1 MTNTTAQVPAAAA
14 AITTHDEWIAFYNA
28 PSNISEF
35 VRTVIGAK
43 DLAEAATGD
52 YCAQAY
58 VAGRVQEL
66 MRLESMDDDQLEAE
80 LIAGRKVDG
89 WNPVEGKFEIN
100 EIGHAEYI
108 MYTIHNLRDFR
119 DQQAAEAAWA
129 QAPAEEHLTY
139 NPFAALAATS

>member
-1 MTNTTAQVPAAAA
+1 MTITTAPATAA
-14 AITTHDEWIAFYNA
+14 AITNHDEWISFYNA

-80 LIAGRKVDG
+80 LIAARKVDG
-89 WNPVEGKFEIN
+89 WNPCEGKFEIN
-100 EIGHAEYI
+100 EIGHAEYV
-108 MYTIHNLRDFR
+108 MHTIYSLRDFR
-119 DQQAAEAAWA
+119 DQKAAEAAWA

-139 NPFAALAATS
+139 NPFAALAVAS